1 MNTVRYGMPLIK
13 IVKYGTILDKNR
25 LPRLI
30 EERVVHSS
38 VANPSCV
45 EGIAAMMN
53 GVFFLD
59 RQTEEYVY
67 ELCFNAEMK
76 LIGVFEVSHGTLS
89 ASFSNPREIFQKAL
103 LCGAASVIVVHNHP
117 SGSAKPSRQ
126 DCSARERLA
135 RAGEMIGIRV
145 MDSLI
150 IGKDGDYYSFYE
162 EGHEAEQEAGC
173 EEHVIER

>member
-1 MNTVRYGMPLIK
+1 MNTVRYGMPLMK
-13 IVKYGTILDKNR
+13 IVKYGTILDENR

-30 EERVVHSS
+30 EERVVHRTEQAFACAGD
-38 VANPSCV
+38 V
-45 EGIAAMMN
+45 AAMMN
-53 GVFFLD
+53 SVFLLD

-145 MDSLI
+145 MNNLI
-150 IGKDGDYYSFYE
+150 IGKDGDYYSFCE
-162 EGHEAEQEAGC
+162 EGYEAEQEAGC